1 MLLKLPLSRRVS
13 LAFGTAALGFAIVAF
28 VWGYEHHHA
37 ASAETEALVTEVE
50 SHIRRNDFDSAI
62 SVLQQQQASKKN

>member
-1 MLLKLPLSRRVS
+1 MLMKLPLSRSVS
-13 LAFGTAALGFAIVAF
+13 LAFGTAALGFAVFAF
-28 VWGYEHHHA
+28 VWGYGHHHA

-62 SVLQQQQASKKN
+62 AVLQQQASKKN